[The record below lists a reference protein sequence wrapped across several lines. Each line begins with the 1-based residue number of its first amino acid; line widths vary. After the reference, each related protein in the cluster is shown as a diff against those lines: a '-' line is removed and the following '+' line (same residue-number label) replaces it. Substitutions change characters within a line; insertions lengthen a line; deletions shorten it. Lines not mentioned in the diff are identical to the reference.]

1 MFRAMGSFVSV
12 NKHVMRRGLLLVLVK
27 HSPGGGLVG
36 QGGVGDTVG
45 DTAQGTW
52 QWSHQP
58 TRSSVVPAVLED
70 GARHVGIVLSVVRL
84 ELSVESLLE
93 WGIAL
98 ASLLLVATAHTHPAP
113 LSTGGLGGQAWPDE
127 NKIKVNKNNKNNVN
141 NKLKSV
147 EGGRG
152 GWCYLYIPGVVPQCL
167 ARECSDCRD
176 LLRAGEASGSC
187 PARRIPTSLLHLLLH
202 HLLVAAGTVAGN
214 LTIRG
219 C

>member
-12 NKHVMRRGLLLVLVK
+12 NKHVMRRRLLFVLVK
-27 HSPGGGLVG
+27 DRPGSLVG
-36 QGGVGDTVG
+36 QGGMG

-152 GWCYLYIPGVVPQCL
+152 G
-167 ARECSDCRD
+167 
-176 LLRAGEASGSC
+176 
-187 PARRIPTSLLHLLLH
+187 
-202 HLLVAAGTVAGN
+202 
-214 LTIRG
+214 
-219 C
+219 